1 MKLMNFT
8 EFMGVM
14 VFSSLV
20 LPFLYYFGWVHYRE
34 GIRWDWQMKFRDEC
48 QMCFQGFSFLLFIIG
63 IFHGFVYSVGGVILG
78 VNYVC
83 GLIPD
88 CVVYTFWGFII
99 GTLIL
104 YIFYTMLFTSI
115 FNTTVRDIMELPVDG
130 SSDSLLSSVRPLS
143 KQLRIAEGLV
153 EQQGVING
161 LINATANYPE
171 IQKGVEEKMKI
182 VNGSWGYKYLTWLG
196 SKMT

>member
-1 MKLMNFT
+1 
-8 EFMGVM
+8 M
-14 VFSSLV
+14 VSGFV
-20 LPFLYYFGWVHYRE
+20 LPFLYYFGWVHYRG
-34 GIRWDWQMKFRDEC
+34 GIRWDWQMKFQDEC
-48 QMCFQGFSFLLFIIG
+48 QQYFQVFSFMLFILC
-63 IFHGFVYSVGGVILG
+63 IFNGFVYSIAGLILG
-78 VNYVC
+78 VQYVC

-88 CVVYTFWGFII
+88 CVVNTFWGFII

-104 YIFYTMLFTSI
+104 YIFYTMAFTSI
-115 FNTTVRDIMELPVDG
+115 FNNTVRDIMELPVDG

-171 IQKGVEEKMKI
+171 IQKCVEAKMKI